1 MEFTVDKL
9 GDKVQEAYTR
19 IKSHVWKTPLM
30 YSLYLSTEGQAE
42 VYLKLESEQLTGSFK
57 LRGAFNKLLTLNKKP
72 DQLKRGITTASSGN
86 HGLACIAACKA
97 CNVPL
102 EVFVSEEVN
111 PTKLQN
117 MRHHGVKVT
126 LHGHDCV
133 DAEIMARQ
141 TAAETGKLYISPYN
155 DVDVM
160 AGNGTVGC
168 EIHNDL
174 PEVDYV
180 FVSVGGGGFIGGIA
194 AYLKKVNPKIQVIGC
209 QPRNS
214 KVMYESV
221 KVGYIKHDESLA
233 TLSDG
238 TSGDIEDGSITFEP
252 CRRYV
257 DDWIL
262 VDEHQIADAIFLVL
276 DKHHKVVEGSAAVA
290 VAAFLSDKQRFRGS
304 KVVLVMCGGNIATD
318 TIREILKTHT

>member
-1 MEFTVDKL
+1 MKVVSLYNKVARNTTEINKPFAGLELTSIHNTCPYLADESSTKVPVHARTATFCDRLNTWIKMEFTVDKL

-238 TSGDIEDGSITFEP
+238 TSGDIEDGSVSRI
-252 CRRYV
+252 
-257 DDWIL
+257 
-262 VDEHQIADAIFLVL
+262 QI
-276 DKHHKVVEGSAAVA
+276 
-290 VAAFLSDKQRFRGS
+290 
-304 KVVLVMCGGNIATD
+304 
-318 TIREILKTHT
+318 